1 MLSQG
6 KIVLTGSSG
15 PVRKDYDR
23 KMSARL
29 RRQNPDTQILLAP
42 GIVKRLIESI
52 DSVRPRSK
60 LVGQCGR
67 GIIFR
72 PGPRAR
78 PNHQHHQAQ
87 RQKGREPREQKTY
100 RRPEMSSVSHRKVRR
115 QAAPKSLSSN
125 KCGPGMKDL
134 PSSRADLGWPPK
146 QVSTSFSSLLEWVH
160 RACLREF
167 PIQPSDSLW

>member
-72 PGPRAR
+72 PGLRAR

-115 QAAPKSLSSN
+115 QAAPKKSFQQQVRPGNEGFAFIPGRFGLATETGFYFFFIATRMGSPSLSAGISN
-125 KCGPGMKDL
+125 
-134 PSSRADLGWPPK
+134 
-146 QVSTSFSSLLEWVH
+146 STV
-160 RACLREF
+160 
-167 PIQPSDSLW
+167 